1 MSAANADI
9 RAAANRAGVYLYN
22 IAYRLGISENTMTR
36 RLRREL
42 SDEEKAKIKGI
53 IAELADEKAN
63 EKTA

>member
-1 MSAANADI
+1 MSIANAYI
-9 RAAANRAGVYLYN
+9 RAAANRAGVYLYS

-42 SDEEKAKIKGI
+42 PDEEKEQIKGV
-53 IAELADEKAN
+53 IAELAAEKAN